1 MGKRK
6 ALAKLADLAGKAGRW
21 LGLQAPAGHTGA
33 VESDRFD
40 DMTWRD
46 VAGQAA
52 AVRELIED
60 LSERHDYGGDLV
72 RDMFLAAY
80 KASPVVRPAGDM
92 DPLRLVNRQAI
103 AGLLASPEFAGLRRE
118 TVGDPYAS
126 AMAVLAQAEAMRRML
141 EQAADAQQPADQPAR
156 AAQEHRDAAA
166 SGSAP
171 LEPAAALAG

>member
-60 LSERHDYGGDLV
+60 LSERHDYAADLV

-80 KASPVVRPAGDM
+80 KASPAVRPAGDM

-103 AGLLASPEFAGLRRE
+103 AGLLASPQFARLRRE
-118 TVGDPYAS
+118 TAGHPDAS
-126 AMAVLAQAEAMRRML
+126 ATVRLPN
-141 EQAADAQQPADQPAR
+141 D
-156 AAQEHRDAAA
+156 H
-166 SGSAP
+166 
-171 LEPAAALAG
+171 ALRPQL